1 MQDTDS
7 IGSRTA
13 AIRKLRGMSGRQL
26 ADRAHISYSLLTKVE
41 TGKAPASPAFTA
53 AIARA
58 LAVPVNDLTGQP
70 YRRESRSDEVA
81 HAAVP
86 ELRREVASYTLPPA
100 DDHVPPRPLSEL
112 TAAVEFVSELRHRV
126 NLTRMGEVLPP
137 LLAEL
142 RAATFLARTDAER
155 IQAYRLL
162 AEAWAAA
169 GQLTWKL
176 GYIDLSSMITDRYEW
191 AAAHSDD
198 HLAVCIGD
206 YMRAGELVGTGDW
219 TGAERTI
226 AYALRRLEADLGNAD
241 APTLSTWG
249 NLHLKGA
256 LIAARSGNTD
266 AAWDHHREA
275 EAAAERIGIDRDDYR
290 LCFGPTNVAIWGV
303 GLAVEL
309 GDGTTAVERSQ
320 RLRIPSTAQRERV
333 GHHYID
339 LARGYLQHGDRN
351 GSLRSLYTARK
362 VAPQQTR
369 YHPMVHE
376 TLYALA
382 RAERRSSDTLRS
394 LATWVGIQD

>member
-1 MQDTDS
+1 MRETDS

-13 AIRKLRGMSGRQL
+13 AIRKLKGMSGRHL

-53 AIARA
+53 AVARA

-70 YRRESRSDEVA
+70 YRRETRSDELA

-100 DDHVPPRPLSEL
+100 DEDVPPRPLAEL
-112 TAAVEFVSELRHRV
+112 DAAVTFASEMRHRV
-126 NLTRMGEVLPP
+126 NLTRLGEVLPP

-142 RAATFLARTDAER
+142 RAATFVARTDTER
-155 IQAYRLL
+155 VQAYRLL
-162 AEAWAAA
+162 AETWAAA
-169 GQLTWKL
+169 GQFAWKL

-206 YMRAGELVGTGDW
+206 YMRAGELVGAGDW

-226 AYALRRLEADLGNAD
+226 AYALRRLEADLGTA
-241 APTLSTWG
+241 APATWSTWG

-256 LIAARSGNTD
+256 LIAARSGDPD

-275 EAAAERIGIDRDDYR
+275 QAAADQTGVDRDDYR
-290 LCFGPTNVAIWGV
+290 MCFGPTNVAIWGV

-320 RLRIPSTAQRERV
+320 TLRIPATVQRERA

-339 LARGYLQHGDRN
+339 LARGYLQHGDKQR
-351 GSLRSLYTARK
+351 SLQCLYTARK

-382 RAERRSSDTLRS
+382 RAERRSTDTLRS
-394 LATWVGIQD
+394 LATWVGLQD

>member
-1 MQDTDS
+1 MRDTDS
-7 IGSRTA
+7 IGGRTA
-13 AIRKLRGMSGRQL
+13 AIRKLRGLSGRQL

-53 AIARA
+53 AVARA

-70 YRRESRSDEVA
+70 YRRVSRSDELA
-81 HAAVP
+81 HGAIP

-100 DDHVPPRPLSEL
+100 EEEPPPRSLVEL
-112 TAAVEFVSELRHRV
+112 AAAVEFASEMRHRV
-126 NLTRMGEVLPP
+126 NLTRLGEILPP

-142 RAATFLARTDAER
+142 RGATYLARNDADR
-155 IQAYRLL
+155 NQAYRLL
-162 AEAWAAA
+162 AESWAAA
-169 GQLTWKL
+169 GQLAWKL
-176 GYIDLSSMITDRYEW
+176 GYIDLASMITDRYEW
-191 AAAHSDD
+191 AAAHADD
-198 HLAVCIGD
+198 HLAVCIGE
-206 YMRAGELVGTGDW
+206 YMRAGELVGAGDW

-226 AYALRRLEADLGNAD
+226 AYALRRLEADLGAAD
-241 APTLSTWG
+241 APTWSTWG

-256 LIAARSGNTD
+256 LIAARSGKPD

-275 EAAAERIGIDRDDYR
+275 QTAADHVGVDRDDYR

-309 GDGTTAVERSQ
+309 GDGTTAVQ
-320 RLRIPSTAQRERV
+320 RAENLRIPSTTQRERA

-339 LARGYLQHGDRN
+339 LARGYLQHGDKQQ
-351 GSLRSLYTARK
+351 SLRSLYTARK
-362 VAPQQTR
+362 LAPQQTR

-376 TLYALA
+376 TLHALA
-382 RAERRSSDTLRS
+382 RAERRSTDTLRS